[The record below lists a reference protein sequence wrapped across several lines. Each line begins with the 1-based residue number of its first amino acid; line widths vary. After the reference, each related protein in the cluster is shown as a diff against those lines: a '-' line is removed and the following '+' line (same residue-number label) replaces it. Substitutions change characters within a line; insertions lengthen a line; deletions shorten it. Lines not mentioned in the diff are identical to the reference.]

1 VTTPSMVQWIPGP
14 VTFTTPGSSR
24 FYYEPGR
31 VLINGTIYLVEAYSD
46 PYQGGN
52 TAQADTYIAY
62 GVNFFGSLVS
72 VNQNIIAPFNT
83 SPPVTI
89 PTYDLNYSTVG
100 FFGSTSQNVF
110 AEYYSSENNDGT
122 VTFHTFTVDET
133 NPALPAVAT
142 GPTITVT
149 PVGKTLTDNITA
161 EFATIGN
168 GNAHNN
174 IMFEVAGQPSVG
186 SSTIFGTF
194 DIITPAGGTS
204 LVGGTGFSFSDNK
217 PHDFVIGRW
226 NDNFYAQLVEVWN
239 VGTGFADLQLSTINA
254 GTGAVAVGWT
264 AAMEM
269 GSITRI
275 GYSFLSN
282 LPGPIPGGMLM
293 VVDGTDQTGHR
304 GFVEAIV
311 DDQTSSGGT
320 GGTIYT
326 SVQVNYVG
334 TVRQDAIIQSTGL
347 GNNQYFIWWVD
358 GNGLTINLVQA
369 ASNNSQPSASL
380 TVLETYNIAE
390 ANGTAHVQTL
400 SDGRLF
406 VNYRVQTPSSNPTS
420 SVQKYTILDTRLTG
434 QIFNES
440 AGTNSVAGTPQDDTF
455 NITGGTNTINGG
467 AGWDKATFNITSAQ
481 ATITQNGDGSW
492 NIVTPG
498 GTDTLSNIE
507 VASFTDKSVA
517 LRQVTANDFVDSNT
531 SDLLWRNVSG
541 EVDTWL
547 MTGGA
552 VTGATVIGALSSAWQ
567 FSGSGDL
574 NGDATTDVLWRN
586 TSTGEVDT
594 WLVSNG
600 VLSGGAGIG
609 SVSTAW
615 QALGTADLNGDGTSD
630 ALWRNTATGEV
641 DDWLINNGHVTGGAA
656 LGTVSS
662 AWQFSGTGDLNGDGT
677 ADLLWHNTSTGAC
690 EDWLINNGVV
700 VGGNG
705 VGFAS
710 SAWQSL
716 GMGDFNNDG
725 VSDVLWRNLNTGEID
740 DWLIGN
746 GGHVVGGSALGSI
759 SSAWQFGGIGDVNN
773 DGTSDV
779 LWRNN
784 NTGEVDTWLVTNGHL
799 TGGTAIGTISTAWQ
813 NQVVATG

>member
-14 VTFTTPGSSR
+14 VTFTTPGSAR

-31 VLINGTIYLVEAYSD
+31 VLINGTIYMLDAYSD

-52 TAQADTYIAY
+52 TAQADTYIEY

-83 SPPVTI
+83 TPAPVTI
-89 PTYDLNYSTVG
+89 PTYDLNYATVG
-100 FFGSTSQNVF
+100 FFGSTTQSVF

-122 VTFHTFTVDET
+122 VTFNAFTVDVST
-133 NPALPAVAT
+133 PSTPVVHT
-142 GPTITVT
+142 GPSITVT
-149 PVGKTLTDNITA
+149 PVGKTLTDNVTA
-161 EFATIGN
+161 DLGTLAGN
-168 GNAHNN
+168 NTANDVL
-174 IMFEVAGQPSVG
+174 FEVAGEPSVG
-186 SSTIFGTF
+186 TITGTF
-194 DIITPAGGTS
+194 DLIGAAGNV
-204 LVGGTGFSFSDNK
+204 VGSGTGFSFSDNK
-217 PHDFVIGRW
+217 PHTFVEGAW
-226 NDNFYAQLVEVWN
+226 NFTSGLYAQFVEVWN
-239 VGTGFADLQLSTINA
+239 AGTNLADLQLSIINA
-254 GTGAVAVGWT
+254 STGAVTVGWT
-264 AAMEM
+264 ALTELQ
-269 GSITRI
+269 SITRI
-275 GYSFLSN
+275 SYSFLS
-282 LPGPIPGGMLM
+282 GAGAGMVM
-293 VVDGTDQTGHR
+293 VVDGTDNVGR
-304 GFVEAIV
+304 GFVEELV
-311 DDQTSSGGT
+311 DDTSSTGPGN
-320 GGTIYT
+320 GGTILASVPVHYT
-326 SVQVNYVG
+326 G
-334 TVRQDAIIQSTGL
+334 TVTQDAIIQTTGQ
-347 GNNQYFIWWVD
+347 GANQYFIWWVD

-369 ASNNSQPSASL
+369 TNTGGTHSL
-380 TVLETYNIAE
+380 TVLESYNIAE
-390 ANGTAHVQTL
+390 ANGTAHIQNL
-400 SDGRLF
+400 GDGRAF
-406 VNYRVQTPSSNPTS
+406 VNYRVQVPGTS

-434 QIFNES
+434 QTFNES
-440 AGTNSVAGTPQDDTF
+440 SGTHSVAGTPEDDVF

-467 AGWDKATFNITSAQ
+467 AGWNKAAFTNITSAQ
-481 ATITQNGDGSW
+481 ATITQNADGSW
-492 NIVTPG
+492 NVVTPG

-716 GMGDFNNDG
+716 GIGDFNNDG
-725 VSDVLWRNLNTGEID
+725 TSDVLWRNLNTGEID

-779 LWRNN
+779 LWRNT